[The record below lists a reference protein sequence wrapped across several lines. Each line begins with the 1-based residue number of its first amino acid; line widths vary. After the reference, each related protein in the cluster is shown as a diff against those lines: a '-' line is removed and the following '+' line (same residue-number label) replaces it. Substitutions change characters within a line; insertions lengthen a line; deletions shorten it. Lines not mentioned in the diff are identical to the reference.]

1 MSENMHKVESINPG
15 VQEIKDGYI
24 RQIFEAGVIYRKFLE
39 SLKSEK
45 DLKIYMISKH
55 ILNDFKQKIKFEEYK
70 DYFSEKDEENNFKK
84 IEDELSQFSVGEL
97 ESIIFTEIKVF
108 GDLGEIENNFNIGF
122 DFVNEEF
129 LDKLEFYVENKESAI
144 TYNKEKNNTII
155 IFEDNSKL
163 LINEN
168 NGVYKYHVIPPPI
181 KEVNKVKSVFKT
193 KTFVITNKNRV
204 KTIKN

>member
-1 MSENMHKVESINPG
+1 MSEDIHKVESLNPA

-24 RQIFEAGVIYRKFLE
+24 RQIFEAGVIYRKFSE

-45 DLKIYMISKH
+45 DLKIYMISKQV
-55 ILNDFKQKIKFEEYK
+55 LDDFKKKIKYEENK
-70 DYFSEKDEENNFKK
+70 EYFSENDQENNLQK
-84 IEDELSQFSVGEL
+84 IEDELNKFSVGEL
-97 ESIIFTEIKVF
+97 ESIIFTDIKIF
-108 GDLGEIENNFNIGF
+108 GDLGEIEDNFNIGF

-155 IFEDNSKL
+155 IFGDKSKL

-181 KEVNKVKSVFKT
+181 KEINIVKSIYKT
-193 KTFVITNKNRV
+193 KTFVITNKDRI
-204 KTIKN
+204 KTIKK

>member
-1 MSENMHKVESINPG
+1 MSEDIHKVESLNPA

-24 RQIFEAGVIYRKFLE
+24 RQIFEAGVIYRKFSE

-45 DLKIYMISKH
+45 DLKIYMISKQV
-55 ILNDFKQKIKFEEYK
+55 LDDFKKKIKYEENK
-70 DYFSEKDEENNFKK
+70 EYFSENDQENNLQK
-84 IEDELSQFSVGEL
+84 IEDELNKFSVGEL
-97 ESIIFTEIKVF
+97 ESIIFTDIKIF
-108 GDLGEIENNFNIGF
+108 GDLGEIEDNFNIGF

-155 IFEDNSKL
+155 IFGDKSKL

-181 KEVNKVKSVFKT
+181 KEINIVKSMYKT
-193 KTFVITNKNRV
+193 KTFVITNKDRV
-204 KTIKN
+204 KTIKK

>member
-15 VQEIKDGYI
+15 VQQIQEGYI

-45 DLKIYMISKH
+45 DLKIYMISKQF
-55 ILNDFKQKIKFEEYK
+55 LNDFKQKIKFEENK

-129 LDKLEFYVENKESAI
+129 LVKLELNIENKLSVI
-144 TYNKEKNNTII
+144 IYN
-155 IFEDNSKL
+155 
-163 LINEN
+163 
-168 NGVYKYHVIPPPI
+168 
-181 KEVNKVKSVFKT
+181 
-193 KTFVITNKNRV
+193 
-204 KTIKN
+204 

>member
-1 MSENMHKVESINPG
+1 MTEDIRKVESLNPA

-24 RQIFEAGVIYRKFLE
+24 RQIFEAGVIYRKFSE

-45 DLKIYMISKH
+45 DLKIYMISKQY
-55 ILNDFKQKIKFEEYK
+55 LDDFKKKIKYEENK
-70 DYFSEKDEENNFKK
+70 EYFSEKDEENNFQK
-84 IEDELSQFSVGEL
+84 IEDQLNKFSVGEL
-97 ESIIFTEIKVF
+97 ESIIYSEIKIF

-129 LDKLEFYVENKESAI
+129 LEKLEYEIENKESAI

-155 IFEDNSKL
+155 IFGDKSKL

-181 KEVNKVKSVFKT
+181 KEINIVKSFKKT
-193 KTFVITNKNRV
+193 KTFVITNKDRV
-204 KTIKN
+204 KTIKK

>member
-1 MSENMHKVESINPG
+1 
-15 VQEIKDGYI
+15 
-24 RQIFEAGVIYRKFLE
+24 
-39 SLKSEK
+39 
-45 DLKIYMISKH
+45 MISKQF
-55 ILNDFKQKIKFEEYK
+55 LNNFKEKIKYEK
-70 DYFSEKDEENNFKK
+70 NKNYFSEIDQENNLKK
-84 IEDELSQFSVGEL
+84 IEDELNSFSVAEL
-97 ESIIFTEIKVF
+97 ESIIFSDIKVF
-108 GDLGEIENNFNIGF
+108 GDLGEIESNFNIGF

-129 LDKLEFYVENKESAI
+129 LDKLEFDLVNKESAI
-144 TYNKEKNNTII
+144 TYNKEKNNIII
-155 IFEDNSKL
+155 IFEDKSKL

>member
-1 MSENMHKVESINPG
+1 MSENIHKVESINPG

-45 DLKIYMISKH
+45 DLKIYMISKQF
-55 ILNDFKQKIKFEEYK
+55 LNDFKQKIKFEENK

-155 IFEDNSKL
+155 IFEDKSKL

-168 NGVYKYHVIPPPI
+168 NGVFKYHVIPPPI
-181 KEVNKVKSVFKT
+181 KEINLVKSIHRT
-193 KTFVITNKNRV
+193 KTFVISNKDRV
-204 KTIKN
+204 KTIKK